1 MWLFIHSP
9 GGRCHNQPITS
20 YEIVCAQ
27 RGHQATYVYADRVRH
42 VCKQRTLT
50 YPVKTPHRRIY
61 LFEIVLTNMA
71 SMVSNE
77 SWFWTHL
84 TIFAQMPDGYFIRFT
99 IVNKVLAKTW
109 FIVSTSHVEDT
120 DQGGFKKTYELLNL
134 RALKI
139 SPVNKIHIFQC
150 MGKIFCVVFQ
160 RDPLKFHT
168 KYLTHTL
175 KDTIFIQ
182 HWNFKSS

>member
-1 MWLFIHSP
+1 MPHRIKRNVIIYPFPVRPMSQSAYHLLWDS
-9 GGRCHNQPITS
+9 
-20 YEIVCAQ
+20 VCST
-27 RGHQATYVYADRVRH
+27 RTPSHVYVYADRVRH

-120 DQGGFKKTYELLNL
+120 DLNNHS
-134 RALKI
+134 RFGRI
-139 SPVNKIHIFQC
+139 TNWYF
-150 MGKIFCVVFQ
+150 
-160 RDPLKFHT
+160 
-168 KYLTHTL
+168 
-175 KDTIFIQ
+175 
-182 HWNFKSS
+182 N